1 MKDAR
6 STRRWIALPALALGL
21 LGLAAGTR
29 TPAALAQALAQEQ
42 TQQQPAAQAAQEK
55 PAAGRE
61 VVIDNFTF
69 APAKV
74 EVAVG
79 TTVTWVNHDDMPH
92 TVVSPDKVFRSPT
105 LDSNE
110 KFSYLF
116 AKAGTYAYFC
126 SLHPKM
132 TGQVVVR

>member
-1 MKDAR
+1 MMKDAR
-6 STRRWIALPALALGL
+6 STRRWTALPALALGL
-21 LGLAAGTR
+21 LGLAAGSR
-29 TPAALAQALAQEQ
+29 IPAAQAQAQA
-42 TQQQPAAQAAQEK
+42 QQQPAAQAQEK
-55 PAAGRE
+55 AAAVRE

-74 EVAVG
+74 EVAAG

-105 LDSNE
+105 LDTNE
-110 KFSYLF
+110 KFSYQF